1 VSFGDSAWYAGR
13 NIGIHFSSGQPSE
26 NLDYL
31 LALEPHV
38 KYDSE
43 DFLTNKEGWT
53 RIEGEYLAQGGENFL
68 TIGNFEPDSL
78 SETVFIEGGGV
89 LKPWAPDYW
98 KAVYY
103 FIDDVSV
110 IDVDS
115 LVGVDEM
122 EGLAMN
128 VYPNPA
134 KNFFTIETGQG
145 NGTLSLYDGAGRQV
159 LSILLQSSKQNI
171 TLENVP
177 AGVYVAALERDG
189 AIVERKKLI
198 IQ

>member
-1 VSFGDSAWYAGR
+1 
-13 NIGIHFSSGQPSE
+13 
-26 NLDYL
+26 